1 MLGLLPATIGNANIH
16 CFQFQSHN
24 EVFSIV
30 FLELIFY
37 AVWSFGLVYIACEMS
52 QRFCDAL
59 NEMDDDIG
67 QLDWYLYP
75 AEIQRL
81 LLIIVENSQ
90 QPVIVKCFGSIACSR
105 ETLKKSIGKLRTKLL
120 NIK

>member
-1 MLGLLPATIGNANIH
+1 
-16 CFQFQSHN
+16 
-24 EVFSIV
+24 
-30 FLELIFY
+30 
-37 AVWSFGLVYIACEMS
+37 MS

-90 QPVIVKCFGSIACSR
+90 QPVIVKCFGSNACNR
-105 ETLKKSIGKLRTKLL
+105 ETFKKVWE
-120 NIK
+120 N